1 MIVTSLDYDKPFL
14 SVGMSRKIL
23 VIIESNRMRF
33 LKMKK
38 NAKPLVTV
46 NGRIYPNDDE
56 YYLKDHISSV
66 AMRFQRIDSS
76 QIVFNKPV
84 FIDPDLTRA
93 KIDSMKLAGSKK
105 RLWLNLDSSKLWKY
119 LTAIAIVGS
128 LIYGFLVMG

>member
-1 MIVTSLDYDKPFL
+1 
-14 SVGMSRKIL
+14 MSRKIL
-23 VIIESNRMRF
+23 AVVETNRIRF

-56 YYLKDHISSV
+56 LYIKDHKSSV

-76 QIVFNKPV
+76 QIIYNRPLY
-84 FIDPDLTRA
+84 IDPDLTRA

-105 RLWLNLDSSKLWKY
+105 KLWLNMDSSKLWKW
-119 LTAIAIVGS
+119 LTAIAVVGS
-128 LIYGFLVMG
+128 LIYGFMVMQ

>member
-1 MIVTSLDYDKPFL
+1 
-14 SVGMSRKIL
+14 MSRKTIAI
-23 VIIESNRMRF
+23 VEVNRIRF

-38 NAKPLVTV
+38 NARPLVTI

-56 YYLKDHISSV
+56 LYIRDRQSSE
-66 AMRFQRIDSS
+66 AMRFQRVDSS
-76 QIVFNKPV
+76 QIIHSRYI

-93 KIDSMKLAGSKK
+93 KIDSMKLANTKK
-105 RLWLNLDSSKLWKY
+105 RLWLNLDSSQLWKY